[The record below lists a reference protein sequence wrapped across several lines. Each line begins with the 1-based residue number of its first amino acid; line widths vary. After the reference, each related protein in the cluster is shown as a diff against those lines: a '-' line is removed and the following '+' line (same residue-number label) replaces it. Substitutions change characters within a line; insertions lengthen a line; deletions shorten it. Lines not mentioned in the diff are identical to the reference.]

1 VIDDHE
7 HGETP
12 SPKVLAGRPAA
23 VALRSLT
30 RWIILIMILGFGSA
44 LIIYLAA
51 NDQPDLTPGYDAL
64 QSKAYVHDLKQY
76 GGKANVMAAEF
87 TEWFGGL
94 WSGRNLAFTVACLTA
109 FVVLVMIFVTRPLDS
124 SSHEN

>member
-1 VIDDHE
+1 VIDDHQGDE
-7 HGETP
+7 RPVAAARP
-12 SPKVLAGRPAA
+12 SPA
-23 VALRSLT
+23 
-30 RWIILIMILGFGSA
+30 RWILLIMVLGFGSA

-51 NDQPDLTPGYDAL
+51 DDQSDRTPGYDAL

-94 WSGRNLAFTVACLTA
+94 WSGRNLALTVACLTA
-109 FVVLVMIFVTRPLDS
+109 FVVLVIIFVTRPLDS
-124 SSHEN
+124 SHENGDRRPPPGS